1 MFAKATNVGF
11 AQRVVATL
19 VASAMLLWSIGVY
32 STAQAANLTV
42 ISDTLSDSDLSAVS
56 NHTITFS
63 TPSGVAADG
72 STITIDFTDGPFDTT
87 GLSFDDVDVSV
98 VGTGDLTLAA
108 VCGGGGDDIGAA
120 FAGNVLTL
128 TVCTGEGGAIA
139 AFGTTTIE
147 IGTNATFQ
155 TTGNNQIVNPGVAG
169 SYEFVVTAGTA
180 PDTGRMR
187 VAIIDNVLVTAIV
200 DTSFDFTI
208 YGTAT
213 GTAVNGTTTS
223 GSSTPTTIP
232 FGTIGNGDVKT
243 IAQRLTVAT
252 NARNGFVVTVHTD
265 GDLQSSTGA
274 IIDTFA
280 NGADLSTTSNSWVSP
295 ANIVTD
301 ETTWGHWG
309 MTYDDDAT
317 VDLGA
322 NEYVAASTTP
332 REVFSHDGPADEWT
346 TNIGST
352 TVGYQIEITALQ
364 EAADDYSTI
373 LTYIA
378 TPTF

>member
-1 MFAKATNVGF
+1 M
-11 AQRVVATL
+11 
-19 VASAMLLWSIGVY
+19 Y